1 MRSARVVEQV
11 LIQLSGHYFSLRE
24 NHGQEWIRTTEGV
37 SQRIYSPPRLAT
49 SVPTR
54 RLVSQRR
61 PWSYWAGASAKRGW
75 MVIDFITIFANGK
88 SLLSVG

>member
-1 MRSARVVEQV
+1 MIGCYRKRGTMNGGPCIYAV
-11 LIQLSGHYFSLRE
+11 LQS
-24 NHGQEWIRTTEGV
+24 NGQEWIRTTEGV